1 MKISVAMAYYN
12 GGTYIEEQ
20 MESILMQLG
29 EKDELIVSVDG
40 ATDGSEPLLLKM
52 ADMDRRIHIIKGPGK
67 GVVKNFENA
76 IRHCVGDIIYLS
88 DQDDIWKPDKVEK
101 TNAAFLDSEVK
112 AVLHDAEIVDENGVP
127 TGGESLFSLRD
138 SKAGILKNI
147 LKNSYVGCCMAFR
160 RELVPVIC
168 PIPKEMYMH
177 DYWIGTAA
185 EYMGRVCFLKEPLIG
200 YRRHSSNVTQMT
212 HGSVRFMI
220 KKRVDIIRCL
230 RLLKKRV
237 RLLHKSEE

>member
-20 MESILMQLG
+20 MESILSQLG

-40 ATDGSEPLLLKM
+40 ASDGSKTLLLKM
-52 ADMDRRIHIIKGPGK
+52 ADIDKRIRVIKGPGK

-76 IRHCVGDIIYLS
+76 IRHCTGDIIYLS

-101 TNAAFLDSEVK
+101 VNAAFRDPEVK
-112 AVLHDAEIVDENGVP
+112 AVLHDAEIVDENGIP
-127 TGGESLFSLRD
+127 TGAASLFAVRGSRT
-138 SKAGILKNI
+138 GILKNLI
-147 LKNSYVGCCMAFR
+147 KNSYVGCCMAFR
-160 RELVPVIC
+160 KELVPVIC

-185 EYMGRVCFLKEPLIG
+185 EYMGKVCLLDEPLIG

-212 HGSVRFMI
+212 HGSVGFMV

-230 RLLKKRV
+230 GLLKKRMAMA
-237 RLLHKSEE
+237 KKN

>member
-20 MESILMQLG
+20 MESILSQLG

-40 ATDGSEPLLLKM
+40 ASDGSKPLLLKM
-52 ADMDRRIHIIKGPGK
+52 ADIDKRIRVIKGPGK

-76 IRHCVGDIIYLS
+76 IRHCTGDIIYLS

-101 TNAAFLDSEVK
+101 VNAAFRDPEVK
-112 AVLHDAEIVDENGVP
+112 AVLHNAEIVDENGIP
-127 TGGESLFSLRD
+127 TGAASLFAVRGSRT
-138 SKAGILKNI
+138 GILKNLI
-147 LKNSYVGCCMAFR
+147 KNSYVGCCMAFR
-160 RELVPVIC
+160 KELVLVIC

-185 EYMGRVCFLKEPLIG
+185 EYMGKVCLLDEPLIG

-212 HGSVRFMI
+212 HGSVGFMV

-230 RLLKKRV
+230 GLMKKRV
-237 RLLHKSEE
+237 AMAKKN